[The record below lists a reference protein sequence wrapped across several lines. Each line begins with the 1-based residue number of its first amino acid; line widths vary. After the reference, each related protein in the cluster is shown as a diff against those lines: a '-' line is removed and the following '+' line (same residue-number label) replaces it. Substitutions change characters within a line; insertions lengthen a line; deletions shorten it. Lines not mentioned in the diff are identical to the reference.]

1 MASAATLAIKVLT
14 DATGVSAAF
23 DRVEKTMEKTKTTA
37 QKVGTAAAVGF
48 GALVSVGLDAA
59 HAAAEDQKSQ
69 ELLAHTMERTTG
81 AHQAQISAME
91 DWISKT
97 SLATGVAD
105 DQMRPALENLLRAG
119 LSAADAQ
126 KALST
131 AMDVSAATGK
141 DLGAVSMAL
150 SKGYAG
156 STGALGKLG
165 LGIDKAT
172 LKSGDMGKIMAAVNA
187 KVAGSATV
195 AANTTEGRFKR
206 MTVGIN
212 ETKEALGTALLPA
225 INAVLGPLTTMA
237 QYLAQNSGAAHAV
250 AVVGIILAGALGALA
265 VATKVITIVTQAWA
279 AVQKVLDAELLAN
292 PVGLIILAIVAL
304 IAVVVILYNR
314 FSIVRTVVHAVFGAV
329 LAAIKAVWS
338 WVASNWPLL
347 LAILLGPFG
356 IALAFIIKNFA
367 TVRGVVTS
375 VFGAVVTVIKT
386 LVGWVQT
393 LGRIVGA
400 VFGGIA
406 SVVQH
411 VADVFTNLFGA
422 VGKVLDKIKSIG
434 GGLLSHIPGLGGI
447 FGASAGA
454 SSTYYSPTSGL
465 AARAGASPYGFS
477 AGMRGGVVINI
488 NGALDPQA
496 TARQVLRL
504 LSQANMRGGTMRLA
518 NQRSPVFGT

>member
-1 MASAATLAIKVLT
+1 M
-14 DATGVSAAF
+14 
-23 DRVEKTMEKTKTTA
+23 
-37 QKVGTAAAVGF
+37 QK
-48 GALVSVGLDAA
+48 
-59 HAAAEDQKSQ
+59 
-69 ELLAHTMERTTG
+69 TTG
-81 AHQAQISAME
+81 AHQEQIAAME
-91 DWISKT
+91 EWISKT
-97 SLATGVAD
+97 ALASGVAD
-105 DQMRPALENLLRAG
+105 DQLRPAMQKLLLATG
-119 LSAADAQ
+119 NATESQ
-126 KALST
+126 KALQT

-141 DLGAVSMAL
+141 DLGTVSAAIA
-150 SKGYAG
+150 KGYAG
-156 STGALGKLG
+156 NSAALGKLG

-172 LKSGDMGKIMAAVNA
+172 LKSGNMGKIMSEVNA
-187 KVAGSATV
+187 KVGGSTQKAAGTA
-195 AANTTEGRFKR
+195 EGQWKR
-206 MTVGIN
+206 MQVGIT

-225 INAVLGPLTTMA
+225 IQALLGPLVTMA
-237 QYLAQNSGAAHAV
+237 QYLAQNQGLTKTLAIVGA
-250 AVVGIILAGALGALA
+250 ILAGVLGTIA
-265 VATKVITIVTQAWA
+265 VATKLWA
-279 AVQKVLDAELLAN
+279 AYQVVLDAAMSAN
-292 PVGLIILAIVAL
+292 PVGLLILAIVAL
-304 IAVVVILYNR
+304 IAIVMVLWNR
-314 FSIVRTVVHAVFGAV
+314 FAGFRAVVTAVFGAV
-329 LAAIKAVWS
+329 LNAIKAVWS

-347 LAILLGPFG
+347 LTILLGPIG
-356 IALAFIIKNFA
+356 AAIAIIIQHFD
-367 TVRGVVTS
+367 TVKAIAST
-375 VFGAVVTVIKT
+375 VFGAIVGVIQT
-386 LVGWVQT
+386 GIRWVRT
-393 LGRIVGA
+393 LGSVVGA
-400 VFGGIA
+400 VYGGIA